1 MPGRHAAP
9 KHQPVDDAVT
19 DAPKR
24 RKRTYED
31 DAYAKACGRML
42 VAMERRASENPD
54 ALAYMLTLR
63 AELDKGITR
72 AGHALT
78 PAGGGQF
85 SLGELANF
93 LTYNGHKM
101 SRQAAQQRWGAS
113 SIARKLGM
121 PRITE
126 TLNNVVRL
134 ADWRVRRAAAAA
146 GDQLVDDVK
155 AV

>member
-1 MPGRHAAP
+1 MSGRHAAP
-9 KHQPVDDAVT
+9 KP
-19 DAPKR
+19 

-31 DAYAKACGRML
+31 DQYAAACGRML
-42 VAMERRASENPD
+42 VALEKRASVNPD
-54 ALAYMLTLR
+54 ALAYLLTLR
-63 AELDKGITR
+63 TELDNSITR

-85 SLGELANF
+85 SLGEIAGF

-121 PRITE
+121 PAITQAIK
-126 TLNNVVRL
+126 NVVRL
-134 ADWRVRRAAAAA
+134 DDYRGRKSAAAAS
-146 GDQLVDDVK
+146 GEQLANDAR